1 MFVGVT
7 DKDWYTRLSAG
18 AAEEANFWRPGGT
31 PFRALEPGGLFL
43 FKLHAPDH
51 AIVGGGH
58 FLRYLRLPVSLA
70 WSAYGERNG
79 CSSVEELRV
88 RLARYNAA
96 TASVRDPEIGCV
108 LLAETFWFPQDS
120 WIRAPASW
128 AMNIVQGRSYAP
140 TDPEYQSIHADV
152 AARLGSTTVRESQSE
167 YQREYIARARLGQG
181 AFRALVTESYGR
193 RCAVTGERTLP
204 ALDAAHIKP
213 FSLTQEHRLS
223 NGVLLRADLHRLFD
237 EGLVTITPEL
247 RLEVSS
253 RIREEYE
260 NGRDYYALAGQPL
273 RATPEEPFARP
284 DPEMLR
290 WHNKNLFAG

>member
-1 MFVGVT
+1 MFIGVT
-7 DKDWYTRLSAG
+7 DKDWYTRLSSANVD
-18 AAEEANFWRPGGT
+18 EANFWRPGGT

-79 CSSVEELRV
+79 CRSLEELKA
-88 RLARYNAA
+88 RLARYNPA
-96 TASVRDPEIGCV
+96 TATVRDPEVGCV
-108 LLAETFWFPQDS
+108 LLAETFWFQRDA
-120 WIRAPASW
+120 WIPAPASW
-128 AMNIVQGRSYAP
+128 AMNIVQGRGYTSA
-140 TDPEYQSIHADV
+140 DPDYQQILTEV
-152 AARLGSTTVRESQSE
+152 AARLGGTTLRESQAD
-167 YQREYIARARLGQG
+167 YQREYVAHARLGQG

-204 ALDAAHIKP
+204 VLDAAHIKP
-213 FSLTQEHRLS
+213 FTLTREHRIS
-223 NGVLLRADLHRLFD
+223 NGLLLRADLHRLFD
-237 EGLVTITPEL
+237 EGLVTITPDL
-247 RLEVSS
+247 RIEVSR

-273 RATPEEPFARP
+273 RVTPDELFARP

-290 WHNKNLFAG
+290 WHNENLFAG